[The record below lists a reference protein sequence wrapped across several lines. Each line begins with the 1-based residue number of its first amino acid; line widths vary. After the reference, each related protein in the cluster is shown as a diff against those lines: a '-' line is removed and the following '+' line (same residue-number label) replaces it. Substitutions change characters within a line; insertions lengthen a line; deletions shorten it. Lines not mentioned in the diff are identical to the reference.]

1 MRDYRNDD
9 DAENISTPMS
19 VSFSER
25 KKKKHTKKIQK
36 NNNTHTQQKPRPL
49 IIT

>member
-25 KKKKHTKKIQK
+25 KKKHTHKKNTKKQQH
-36 NNNTHTQQKPRPL
+36 THTTKA
-49 IIT
+49 

>member
-25 KKKKHTKKIQK
+25 KKKNTQKKYK
-36 NNNTHTQQKPRPL
+36 KTTTHTHNKSL
-49 IIT
+49 DL

>member
-1 MRDYRNDD
+1 MRGYRNDD

-25 KKKKHTKKIQK
+25 KKIKK
-36 NNNTHTQQKPRPL
+36 NTHTTHTTKA
-49 IIT
+49 